1 MRKICVQFFFFVP
14 GKGKNGAHKGKKWVE
29 VEALCLF
36 RKSDS
41 DDARDF
47 ASWGNPEVAHSFAKE
62 RKGGIK
68 DEESKM
74 INQVSTREV
83 QSKRLRLSML
93 TFFF

>member
-1 MRKICVQFFFFVP
+1 M
-14 GKGKNGAHKGKKWVE
+14 E